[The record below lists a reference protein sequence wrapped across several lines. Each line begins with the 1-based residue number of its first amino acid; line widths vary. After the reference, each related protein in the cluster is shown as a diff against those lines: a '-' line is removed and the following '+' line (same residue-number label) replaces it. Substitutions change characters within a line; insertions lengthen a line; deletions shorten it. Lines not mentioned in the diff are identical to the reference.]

1 MKKTILSLLALAA
14 ITTANAQEIYTA
26 QFTDSA
32 LVRKA
37 QMWVASGE
45 WKNGFTKAEPDNSVN
60 LTDFYIQ
67 YHREPETWKALFAWL
82 EKTDLLAIPAGK
94 HLIPGTDLIVSVED
108 SQNEDLKKRKTE
120 SHRYNCDFMFV
131 VKGTEGFRFLDH
143 NTSTQNTKYQYDVV
157 RYDYNPAKAK
167 TVESTPERFFIMFPE
182 DWHIAKVKTSKPD
195 QNLRVIVVKMPY
207 RYRDSRER
215 TGDSQECTG
224 KCCMKKGQK

>member
-67 YHREPETWKALFAWL
+67 YHREPETWKALFA
-82 EKTDLLAIPAGK
+82 
-94 HLIPGTDLIVSVED
+94 
-108 SQNEDLKKRKTE
+108 
-120 SHRYNCDFMFV
+120 
-131 VKGTEGFRFLDH
+131 
-143 NTSTQNTKYQYDVV
+143 
-157 RYDYNPAKAK
+157 
-167 TVESTPERFFIMFPE
+167 
-182 DWHIAKVKTSKPD
+182 
-195 QNLRVIVVKMPY
+195 
-207 RYRDSRER
+207 
-215 TGDSQECTG
+215 
-224 KCCMKKGQK
+224 